1 MPDQMRVVYFQ
12 RKPYPFHKSLEYI
25 FNDVRS
31 RMPSYITNITK
42 VFSEYSKGIIPRIK
56 IVLEAKNNQADVNH
70 VTGDIHFAAILLDR
84 KKTMLTVLDCGM
96 LNDFTGIKQALLK
109 FFWFTLPLRKC
120 SVVTVIS
127 EATGEELRRYTGYPS
142 ERTVVIPVAISP
154 LYKYVPKTFNA
165 EKPEILLVG
174 TTHNKNV
181 PRLLEAVRDIPCK
194 LNIIGRL
201 TDEMTAKLAEYKID
215 YSNAF
220 DLTAE
225 QIVEQFEKCD
235 MLSFVSTY
243 EGFGMPIVE
252 ANAVGRPVIT
262 SNILSMPEVA
272 NDAACMI
279 NPLEV
284 SEIRAGILKIIQ
296 EDNYRNSLV
305 AKGLVNCKRFDPQNI
320 AEQYLNV
327 YKDLYSGRYA

>member
-1 MPDQMRVVYFQ
+1 MPDQIRVVYFQ

-31 RMPSYITNITK
+31 RMPAYITNITRI
-42 VFSEYSKGIIPRIK
+42 FSEYSKGIIPRIK
-56 IVLEAKNNQADVNH
+56 IILEAKNNQADVNH
-70 VTGDIHFAAILLDR
+70 VTGDIHFAALLLDR
-84 KKTMLTVLDCGM
+84 RRTMLTVLDCGI
-96 LNDFTGIKQALLK
+96 LNDFTGIKRAILK
-109 FFWFTLPLRKC
+109 CFWFTLPLRKC

-127 EATGEELRRYTGYPS
+127 EATGEELRRYTGYPAD
-142 ERTVVIPVAISP
+142 RIKVIPVAISP
-154 LYKYVPKTFNA
+154 LYTFQAKTFDT

-181 PRLLEAVRDIPCK
+181 LRLIEAVKDIPCR

-201 TDEMTAKLAEYKID
+201 TEEISVKLSEHSVD
-215 YSNAF
+215 FTNAF

-225 QIVEQFEKCD
+225 QIVEQYRKCD

-272 NDAACMI
+272 GDAACMI

-284 SEIRAGILKIIQ
+284 SEIKAGILRIIQ
-296 EDNYRNSLV
+296 DQDYREMLV
-305 AKGLVNCKRFDPQNI
+305 RKGLENCKRFDPQNI
-320 AEQYLNV
+320 ANQYLKV
-327 YKDLYSGRYA
+327 YTDLYSGRYA